1 MLKTVDYSRATKT
14 RGIAVTYRAGTGEK
28 YATCPASCKMNCSG
42 KGAEQIDAD
51 YLDAL
56 LDAVPRR
63 GVSFTYSHF
72 DWKLWADKLAPGKTV
87 INFSTESPL
96 TAAAA
101 TLENVPSVVVL
112 REDYWQGSKTQSAP
126 FGVRIVRCPAEYR
139 EGFSC
144 ADCGN
149 GEPLCARRDRDYII
163 GFSAH
168 GPSKKKA
175 ADVKPGADVMPTR
188 EIAGY
193 GGTIPRTG
201 SSARPTRKRCGDLR
215 KACRRGPLFATMLP
229 GILGPNNFLKNKL
242 ASYASICDIM
252 GAGRAMVRT

>member
-42 KGAEQIDAD
+42 KGAKQIDAD

-87 INFSTESPL
+87 INFSTESLL
-96 TAAAA
+96 TAASA

-175 ADVKPGADVMPTR
+175 ADPETRGGCYADAGNCRIWWDDTANGEQCETDAEKVRRFAQSLPPGSIVR
-188 EIAGY
+188 HHVAG
-193 GGTIPRTG
+193 
-201 SSARPTRKRCGDLR
+201 
-215 KACRRGPLFATMLP
+215 
-229 GILGPNNFLKNKL
+229 
-242 ASYASICDIM
+242 DI
-252 GAGRAMVRT
+252 GAE

>member
-42 KGAEQIDAD
+42 KGAKQIDAD

-87 INFSTESPL
+87 INFSTESLL
-96 TAAAA
+96 TAAEA

-175 ADVKPGADVMPTR
+175 ADPETRGGCYADAGNCRIWWEDTANGEQRETDAEKVRRFAQSLPPGSIVR
-188 EIAGY
+188 HHVAG
-193 GGTIPRTG
+193 
-201 SSARPTRKRCGDLR
+201 
-215 KACRRGPLFATMLP
+215 
-229 GILGPNNFLKNKL
+229 
-242 ASYASICDIM
+242 DI
-252 GAGRAMVRT
+252 GAE

>member
-175 ADVKPGADVMPTR
+175 ADPETRGGCYADAGNCRIWWEDTANGEQRETDAEKVRRFAQSLPPGSIVR
-188 EIAGY
+188 HHVAG
-193 GGTIPRTG
+193 
-201 SSARPTRKRCGDLR
+201 
-215 KACRRGPLFATMLP
+215 
-229 GILGPNNFLKNKL
+229 
-242 ASYASICDIM
+242 DI
-252 GAGRAMVRT
+252 GAE

>member
-14 RGIAVTYRAGTGEK
+14 RGIAVTYRAGSGEK

-72 DWKLWADKLAPGKTV
+72 PWHQWADKLADGKTV
-87 INFSTESPL
+87 INYSTESL
-96 TAAAA
+96 TSAAAA
-101 TLENVPSVVVL
+101 SRAVPTVVVVS
-112 REDYWQGSKTQSAP
+112 ESDWGESKTMRAPLFGRTNSRGDFVQS
-126 FGVRIVRCPAEYR
+126 GSVKVVRCPAEYR

-175 ADVKPGADVMPTR
+175 ADPETRGGCYADAGNCRIWWDDTANGQQCETDAEKVKRFAQSLPPGSIVR
-188 EIAGY
+188 HHVAG
-193 GGTIPRTG
+193 
-201 SSARPTRKRCGDLR
+201 
-215 KACRRGPLFATMLP
+215 
-229 GILGPNNFLKNKL
+229 
-242 ASYASICDIM
+242 DI
-252 GAGRAMVRT
+252 GAE

>member
-1 MLKTVDYSRATKT
+1 MLKTVEMSRATKT
-14 RGIAVTYRAGTGEK
+14 AGIAVTYRAGTGEK
-28 YATCPASCKMNCSG
+28 YGTCPASCKMNCSG
-42 KGAEQIDAD
+42 KGAEQIDAE

-56 LDAVPRR
+56 LDAMPRK

-87 INFSTESPL
+87 INFSTEAPL

-139 EGFSC
+139 AGFSC
-144 ADCGN
+144 RDCGN
-149 GEPLCARRDRDYII
+149 GEPLCARLDRDYII
-163 GFSAH
+163 GFTAH

-175 ADVKPGADVMPTR
+175 ADPTQRGGCYADAGNCRIWWDDTANGEQCETDAEKVRRFAKSLPPRSIVRHHVAGDIGA
-188 EIAGY
+188 E
-193 GGTIPRTG
+193 
-201 SSARPTRKRCGDLR
+201 
-215 KACRRGPLFATMLP
+215 
-229 GILGPNNFLKNKL
+229 
-242 ASYASICDIM
+242 
-252 GAGRAMVRT
+252 